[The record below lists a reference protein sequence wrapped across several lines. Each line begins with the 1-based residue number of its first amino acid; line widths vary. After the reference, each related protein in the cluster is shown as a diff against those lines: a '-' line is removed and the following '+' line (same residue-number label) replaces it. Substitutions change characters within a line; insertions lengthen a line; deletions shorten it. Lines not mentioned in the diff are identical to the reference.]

1 MATIDNKKNKIVKVN
16 EPKTKTE
23 IKKKKVVI
31 ILNKI
36 RHDLLDY
43 YLDSNIAAELQK
55 NIAVMIKLIF

>member
-1 MATIDNKKNKIVKVN
+1 MN
-16 EPKTKTE
+16 PKQRLKL
-23 IKKKKVVI
+23 KKKKVVI